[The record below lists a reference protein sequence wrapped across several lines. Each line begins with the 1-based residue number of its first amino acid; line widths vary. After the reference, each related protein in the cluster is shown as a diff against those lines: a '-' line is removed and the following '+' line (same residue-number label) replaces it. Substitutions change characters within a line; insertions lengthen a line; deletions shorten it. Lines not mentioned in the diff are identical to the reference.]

1 MGFKDREIPT
11 FRYDLKIAI
20 NRLAQS
26 CDGKKLD
33 TGDINGH
40 IAIFT
45 NEKDIVIIRSDDVTK
60 FEYIIMSIEER
71 CKLEAEKK
79 K

>member
-1 MGFKDREIPT
+1 MGFKDRA
-11 FRYDLKIAI
+11 FRYDVKIAI

-26 CDGKKLD
+26 GDGKKLD
-33 TGDINGH
+33 TGDINVH

-60 FEYIIMSIEER
+60 FEYIIMGIGER

>member
-1 MGFKDREIPT
+1 MV
-11 FRYDLKIAI
+11 
-20 NRLAQS
+20 
-26 CDGKKLD
+26 KKLD
-33 TGDINGH
+33 TDDINGH

-71 CKLEAEKK
+71 CKLEVEKK
-79 K
+79 I

>member
-1 MGFKDREIPT
+1 MGFKNKEIPT

-33 TGDINGH
+33 TGNINGH
-40 IAIFT
+40 IAFFT
-45 NEKDIVIIRSDDVTK
+45 NEKDILIIRSDDVTK
-60 FEYIIMSIEER
+60 FEYIIMGIEGR

-79 K
+79 I